1 MANQKTFSLVRRLTS
16 TVLIL
21 LLVLLVIQITGT
33 LWGRYMVTQELYSS
47 AQNNVNYLRD
57 TFEENVQQIQ
67 QEMTNQLFYQDS
79 PQLITFYTQLRMG
92 SFSTNAHYHWE
103 LNQLKLELNVAQ
115 QMNAMIGGMDIY
127 FPKLERA
134 LSVRQR
140 AISLNAAAYADIQN
154 IYAAFRETGFRLTRM
169 DDVFFIPCYY
179 PIGGTSAES
188 GHILIAL
195 RLDEGKIQEI
205 LSSFNTFSGKNA
217 LLYHY
222 ASDTCIT
229 SLGSVQL
236 QPQELQALL
245 TSHAK
250 TDTQR
255 QIAIDGVRY
264 LAMCAYSKTLDCSFV
279 QLIPESQISSV
290 PNILLISTLV
300 FFVAMLTVVMLILQS
315 FHKYVN
321 RPVQSLITA
330 FDKAGQ
336 GEFAA
341 RVAPQKSQEFA
352 ALANGFNQMT
362 TKLEELI
369 DTNYRQTI
377 TLQQAQLKTL
387 QAQINPHFLYNSF
400 FFLRSMLEDEETE
413 VAAEFAGYL
422 GKYFRYITKADSNL
436 LTLENEYDHAI
447 TYLKIQLMRF
457 GQTIRAEVPEIPE
470 ALRCKSVP
478 KLFLQPVLENCIEH
492 GMGGSAD
499 QARIRISFQIREG
512 SASVVV
518 ENSGDGIA
526 PEMLYE
532 LQQKLNCSTDDSQT
546 SGLTNVH
553 RRLKLFFG
561 GAGGV
566 ELAAS
571 DLGGLKVIRKIGE
584 TET

>member
-1 MANQKTFSLVRRLTS
+1 MANQNPFSLVRRLTS
-16 TVLIL
+16 TILIL
-21 LLVLLVIQITGT
+21 LLVLLVIQIAGT

-67 QEMTNQLFYQDS
+67 REMTNQLFYQDS

-222 ASDTCIT
+222 PSDTCVT
-229 SLGSVQL
+229 SSGGVQL
-236 QPQELQALL
+236 QPQELEALL

-250 TDTQR
+250 TDTQG
-255 QIAIDGVRY
+255 QITLDGVRY
-264 LAMCAYSKTLDCSFV
+264 LAMCAYSVTLDCSFV
-279 QLIPESQISSV
+279 QLIPASKISSV
-290 PNILLISTLV
+290 PNILLGSTLA
-300 FFVAMLTVVMLILQS
+300 FFVAMLTVILLILQS

-321 RPVQSLITA
+321 RPVQSLIAA

-387 QAQINPHFLYNSF
+387 QAQINP
-400 FFLRSMLEDEETE
+400 
-413 VAAEFAGYL
+413 AAEFAGYL

-571 DLGGLKVIRKIGE
+571 DLGGLKVILKIGE

>member
-67 QEMTNQLFYQDS
+67 REMTNQLFYQDS

-115 QMNAMIGGMDIY
+115 
-127 FPKLERA
+127 
-134 LSVRQR
+134 
-140 AISLNAAAYADIQN
+140 QN

-571 DLGGLKVIRKIGE
+571 DLGGLKVILKIGE

>member
-1 MANQKTFSLVRRLTS
+1 MANSKPFSLVRRLTG

-21 LLVLLVIQITGT
+21 LLILLVIQIAGT
-33 LWGRYMVTQELYSS
+33 LWGRYVVTQELYSS
-47 AQNNVNYLRD
+47 TQNNVNYLRD

-67 QEMTNQLFYQDS
+67 REMTSQLFYQDS
-79 PQLITFYTQLRMG
+79 PQLITFYTQLRKG
-92 SFSTNAHYHWE
+92 AFSTNAHYHWE

-115 QMNAMIGGMDIY
+115 RMNAILDGMDIY
-127 FPKLERA
+127 FPKLGRA
-134 LSVRQR
+134 LSVRQG
-140 AISLNAAAYADIQN
+140 AISQNAVAFEDIRSV
-154 IYAAFRETGFRLTRM
+154 YAAFRETDFRLTRI
-169 DDVFFIPCYY
+169 DDAFFIPCHY
-179 PIGGTSAES
+179 PVSGVSAES

-195 RLDEGKIQEI
+195 RLDDGKIQEI

-222 ASDTCIT
+222 PSDTCVT
-229 SLGSVQL
+229 SSGSVQL

-250 TDTQR
+250 TDTQG
-255 QIAIDGVRY
+255 QITLDGVRY
-264 LAMCAYSKTLDCSFV
+264 LAMCAYSETLDCSFV
-279 QLIPESQISSV
+279 QLIPARQISSV
-290 PNILLISTLV
+290 PNILLGSTLL
-300 FFVAMLTVVMLILQS
+300 FFVAMLTVILLILRS

-321 RPVQSLITA
+321 RPVQSLIAA
-330 FDKAGQ
+330 FDKTGQ

-341 RVAPQKSQEFA
+341 RVAPQGSREFA

-362 TKLEELI
+362 DKLEELI

-422 GKYFRYITKADSNL
+422 GKYFRYITKADGNL
-436 LTLENEYDHAI
+436 LTLEKEYDHAI

-457 GQTIRAEVPEIPE
+457 GQTIRAEVPDIPE
-470 ALRCKSVP
+470 ALRSKTVP

-499 QARIRISFQIREG
+499 QARIRISFRIREG
-512 SASVVV
+512 SAFVVV

-526 PEMLYE
+526 PEMLHA

-561 GAGGV
+561 DAGGV

-571 DLGGLKVIRKIGE
+571 DLGGLKVILKIGE
-584 TET
+584 AET

>member
-1 MANQKTFSLVRRLTS
+1 MSIIF
-16 TVLIL
+16 
-21 LLVLLVIQITGT
+21 
-33 LWGRYMVTQELYSS
+33 
-47 AQNNVNYLRD
+47 
-57 TFEENVQQIQ
+57 FEENVQQIQ
-67 QEMTNQLFYQDS
+67 REMTNQLFYQDS

-154 IYAAFRETGFRLTRM
+154 IYATFRETGFRLTRM

-264 LAMCAYSKTLDCSFV
+264 LAMCAYSETLDCSFV
-279 QLIPESQISSV
+279 QLIPESQVSSV

-321 RPVQSLITA
+321 RPVQSLIAA

-387 QAQINPHFLYNSF
+387 QAQINPHFIYNTLDNIRYLIPADPQRAQQLIGRFIGILRYSINNTKHNVTVKDDLKYLQDYLVIQSTRFGANFSYEIDIDDACMEFIIPKLLLQPLLENSIKYGFQKKPHIHIRVRGWLGEDALYFTVEDNGGGVDETMLEQLRDI
-400 FFLRSMLEDEETE
+400 LRSDE
-413 VAAEFAGYL
+413 V
-422 GKYFRYITKADSNL
+422 N
-436 LTLENEYDHAI
+436 
-447 TYLKIQLMRF
+447 
-457 GQTIRAEVPEIPE
+457 
-470 ALRCKSVP
+470 
-478 KLFLQPVLENCIEH
+478 IEH
-492 GMGGSAD
+492 NGLQNINRRIWLGYGGD
-499 QARIRISFQIREG
+499 
-512 SASVVV
+512 
-518 ENSGDGIA
+518 
-526 PEMLYE
+526 
-532 LQQKLNCSTDDSQT
+532 
-546 SGLTNVH
+546 SGLTIDSTEGEGFTVK
-553 RRLKLFFG
+553 LKLR
-561 GAGGV
+561 
-566 ELAAS
+566 
-571 DLGGLKVIRKIGE
+571 LGGM
-584 TET
+584 

>member
-1 MANQKTFSLVRRLTS
+1 MANQNPFSLVRRLTS
-16 TVLIL
+16 TILIL

-67 QEMTNQLFYQDS
+67 REMTSQLFYQDS
-79 PQLITFYTQLRMG
+79 SQLITFYTQLRKG
-92 SFSTNAHYHWE
+92 TFSTNAHYHWE

-115 QMNAMIGGMDIY
+115 QMNAMIDGMDIY
-127 FPKLERA
+127 FPKLGNA
-134 LSVRQR
+134 LSVRQG
-140 AISLNAAAYADIQN
+140 AISLNAVAYEDIQN
-154 IYAAFRETGFRLTRM
+154 VYAAFRETGFRLTRM
-169 DDVFFIPCYY
+169 DDGFFIPIYY
-179 PIGGTSAES
+179 PIGGVSAES

-222 ASDTCIT
+222 PSDTCVT
-229 SLGSVQL
+229 SSGSVQL
-236 QPQELQALL
+236 QPQELQTLL

-250 TDTQR
+250 TDTQGR
-255 QIAIDGVRY
+255 ITIDGVRY

-321 RPVQSLITA
+321 RPVQSLIAA

-457 GQTIRAEVPEIPE
+457 GQTIRAEVPDIPE

-526 PEMLYE
+526 PEMLYA
-532 LQQKLNCSTDDSQT
+532 LQ
-546 SGLTNVH
+546 
-553 RRLKLFFG
+553 
-561 GAGGV
+561 
-566 ELAAS
+566 
-571 DLGGLKVIRKIGE
+571 
-584 TET
+584 